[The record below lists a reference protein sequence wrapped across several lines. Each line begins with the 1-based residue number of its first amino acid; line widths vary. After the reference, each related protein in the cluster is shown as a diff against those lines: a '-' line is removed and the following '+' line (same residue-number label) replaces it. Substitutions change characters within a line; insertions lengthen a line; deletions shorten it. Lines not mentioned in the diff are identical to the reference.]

1 MKALQ
6 VVLCY
11 KPGHIDYQGKRT
23 EVAAN
28 QLVMVGEEAEIHA
41 ANRND
46 WMSVFFYPGEICL
59 VYPLLTDLIKSSD
72 TATQPAVGEVNA
84 VPVFDELVNVIQQLH
99 KVNKAVMLRFVF
111 TYCLEMDKPYFS
123 NLLNLYA
130 NSNDKVFDFVNKHL
144 YEQWTVSRYAEK
156 LGMEVTKLN
165 TAFYKYYG
173 QSTKTWL
180 TEQRLNYA
188 KQVILET
195 DRKIADVAFD
205 AGFSSHS
212 HFIGAFKKRYQC
224 SPSEF
229 RAGSKR

>member
-1 MKALQ
+1 
-6 VVLCY
+6 
-11 KPGHIDYQGKRT
+11 
-23 EVAAN
+23 
-28 QLVMVGEEAEIHA
+28 
-41 ANRND
+41 
-46 WMSVFFYPGEICL
+46 
-59 VYPLLTDLIKSSD
+59 
-72 TATQPAVGEVNA
+72 
-84 VPVFDELVNVIQQLH
+84 
-99 KVNKAVMLRFVF
+99 
-111 TYCLEMDKPYFS
+111 
-123 NLLNLYA
+123 
-130 NSNDKVFDFVNKHL
+130 
-144 YEQWTVSRYAEK
+144 
-156 LGMEVTKLN
+156 MEVTKLN

>member
-6 VVLCY
+6 VVLFY

-72 TATQPAVGEVNA
+72 TATQPSVGEVNA

>member
-6 VVLCY
+6 VVLFL

-23 EVAAN
+23 EVMGN
-28 QLVMVGEEAEIHA
+28 QLVMIGEEAEIHA
-41 ANRND
+41 ASRSD
-46 WMSVFFYPGEICL
+46 WMSVFFYPGEICQ
-59 VYPLLTDLIKSSD
+59 VYPLLTELI
-72 TATQPAVGEVNA
+72 THNHTGLRTINGEIET

-99 KVNKAVMLRFVF
+99 KVNKEVMLRFVF
-111 TYCLEMDKPYFS
+111 TYCLEMNKPYFS
-123 NLLNLYA
+123 ELLNQYA
-130 NSNDKVFDFVNKHL
+130 DPNDKVFDFVNKHL
-144 YEQWTVSRYAEK
+144 YEQWSVSRYAEQ

-173 QSTKTWL
+173 QSTKAWL
-180 TEQRLNYA
+180 TEQRLSYA

-195 DRKIADVAFD
+195 NRKIADVAFD

-224 SPSEF
+224 SPSDL
-229 RAGSKR
+229 RAGKR